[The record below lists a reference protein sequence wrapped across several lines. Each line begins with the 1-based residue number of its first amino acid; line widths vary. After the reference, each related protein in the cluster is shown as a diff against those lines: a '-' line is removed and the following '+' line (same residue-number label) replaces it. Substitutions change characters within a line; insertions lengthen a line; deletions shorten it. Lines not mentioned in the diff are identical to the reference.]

1 MVGGSVAFCQVPLSP
16 LNSSSSSSLF
26 SSPLEY
32 SSYLLPHNPL
42 SQQPRTLLAVAN
54 STPASASTSDACSA
68 SNGASYD
75 GCTPLPSGGTFF
87 WNSTAVGGSAEG
99 QKATLLH
106 GALEAPSGLGYSS
119 FGFPSRPGAMVG
131 AKVLLLREC
140 AECETGAALES
151 YSLDGKKGA
160 LVVLDPAA
168 LEVVSSASKA
178 LPNNGGLVSEFV
190 AKLPAVAG
198 AADPSAAQWISASG
212 PMKSDGVRPAIHS
225 SFGDGVV
232 DLLLDP
238 QRRWNAEGLRRFLGS
253 DARNSWLPTSSA
265 AAASTRRTRG

>member
-1 MVGGSVAFCQVPLSP
+1 M
-16 LNSSSSSSLF
+16 
-26 SSPLEY
+26 
-32 SSYLLPHNPL
+32 
-42 SQQPRTLLAVAN
+42 
-54 STPASASTSDACSA
+54 
-68 SNGASYD
+68 
-75 GCTPLPSGGTFF
+75 
-87 WNSTAVGGSAEG
+87 
-99 QKATLLH
+99 
-106 GALEAPSGLGYSS
+106 GYSS

-140 AECETGAALES
+140 AECKAGAALES

-168 LEVVSSASKA
+168 LEVVSSTARA

-212 PMKSDGVRPAIHS
+212 PMKSDGIRPAIHT

-232 DLLLDP
+232 NLLSIP
-238 QRRWNAEGLRRFLGS
+238 SA
-253 DARNSWLPTSSA
+253 DAAGKTRKVSSA
-265 AAASTRRTRG
+265 AALTPEQLAANKRKRHRLHSAHAWLMFLAWGVFSPLAIGVAATCKGISLGSKFAPSGDASVIPGAAGGATLWFQLHVGLHMLALALTAAGLVSFFVGGVEREEEEA